1 MITFVQIIHMAT
13 HNITGKEGE
22 AFARQYLEDK
32 GYRILHCNWRYRH
45 KELDIVA
52 SDGKELVV
60 VEVKTRTGGKYQQ
73 PEEAVT
79 PSKMRNL
86 AIAANAYVKECQV
99 DKELRFDVISIVG
112 SEHQVKSLQ
121 HLKDAFNPMLIL

>member
-1 MITFVQIIHMAT
+1 MAT

-60 VEVKTRTGGKYQQ
+60 VEVKTRSDITWFRRWNRWMPPK
-73 PEEAVT
+73 
-79 PSKMRNL
+79 
-86 AIAANAYVKECQV
+86 
-99 DKELRFDVISIVG
+99 
-112 SEHQVKSLQ
+112 
-121 HLKDAFNPMLIL
+121 

>member
-1 MITFVQIIHMAT
+1 
-13 HNITGKEGE
+13 
-22 AFARQYLEDK
+22 
-32 GYRILHCNWRYRH
+32 
-45 KELDIVA
+45 
-52 SDGKELVV
+52 
-60 VEVKTRTGGKYQQ
+60 
-73 PEEAVT
+73 
-79 PSKMRNL
+79 MRNL

>member
-60 VEVKTRTGGKYQQ
+60 VEVKTRTGEEYQQ

-79 PSKMRNL
+79 PGKMRNL

>member
-1 MITFVQIIHMAT
+1 MAE
-13 HNITGKEGE
+13 HNELGVWGEDEAALYLEGE
-22 AFARQYLEDK
+22 
-32 GYRILHCNWRYRH
+32 GYVIIDRDWKIGKRD
-45 KELDIVA
+45 LDILA
-52 SDGKELVV
+52 LSPDGKTLVV

>member
-1 MITFVQIIHMAT
+1 MAE
-13 HNITGKEGE
+13 HNDLGKWGE
-22 AFARQYLEDK
+22 DEAVFYLEDK
-32 GYRILHCNWRYRH
+32 GYTIIDRDWRLGRRD
-45 KELDIVA
+45 LDILA
-52 SDGKELVV
+52 YTPDGSTLVV

-121 HLKDAFNPMLIL
+121 HLKDA

>member
-1 MITFVQIIHMAT
+1 MAE
-13 HNITGKEGE
+13 HNDLGKWGE
-22 AFARQYLEDK
+22 DEAVFYLEDK
-32 GYRILHCNWRYRH
+32 GYTIIDRDWRLGRRD
-45 KELDIVA
+45 LDILA
-52 SDGKELVV
+52 YTPDGSTLVV

-112 SEHQVKSLQ
+112 CGRQVKSIQ
-121 HLKDAFNPMLIL
+121 HLKDAFNPMLVL